1 MIAVNPERG
10 DRRGAARIAPIGG
23 LRPGAPAAKA
33 AQSNGFDAVSEYSS
47 MVAIGVILLFVAVF
61 AVLNRVEFGRFD

>member
-1 MIAVNPERG
+1 VIAVNPERG
-10 DRRGAARIAPIGG
+10 DRRREGRIPSDRGLRRGAAAG
-23 LRPGAPAAKA
+23 KA
-33 AQSNGFDAVSEYSS
+33 ALPIWFDAVSEHSS